1 MKILLSPVI
10 QLMSRLNY
18 PRKISVIS
26 VFFFLPL
33 MVISLLLVDE
43 LNRDIDSTLKEQ
55 RGLEYIS
62 VVRQLYQHIPEHMG
76 LSNADLNDAE
86 GFKEKILKKRRQ
98 ISLDIKALDEV
109 SIRYEAEL
117 KTGKLW
123 NRFKQDWKALES
135 RSFKAP
141 VDEVLADHLLL
152 IASLAGLFE
161 QASNASGLVLDP
173 DIDSSFVM
181 EMIVYRIPKV
191 VDSMGELRGL
201 AVGAAATGWVSFKQR
216 VQLNM
221 MMSSFSSHLASAE
234 KALAIVFKENAALKA
249 RLTNKKIAIKKQA
262 IAFNIL
268 VNEEILEPDLIEANA
283 EDIYLAGSRSIN
295 SVYSLYDGFLIS
307 LDGLFDERL
316 NRLSNKRN
324 GIVAGILLVSILLI
338 YLLLG
343 FYSVIVNTIQSL
355 EYSVGKI
362 AAGDLTVKVETVTQ
376 DELNNVAIS
385 LNNMVSHL
393 HGVMTKLG
401 EQATLLASSSSQLL
415 VTTEGSKAVALAQQ
429 QETEQ
434 ITQAMGGML
443 LTINQA
449 ASNAEASSVDAKEAD
464 FEANEGGAIIGKTIA
479 SIEVL
484 ATEVSEAAFE
494 VGKLEQNSID
504 IGSVLDVIRG
514 IADQTNLLALNAAIE
529 AARAGEHGR
538 GFAVV
543 ADEVRTLAGRTQEST
558 AQIQAIVERLQVNTK
573 KSVEVMERN
582 KRNASG
588 MAAEAS
594 SASESIGKIISK
606 VSQIMAKSKHA
617 AEASNSQTLLAKEVG
632 NHVEKVSQGAQSST
646 VSAEQVASSSEKLAD
661 LSAELELVVTHFK
674 T

>member
-1 MKILLSPVI
+1 MKVLLSPVI
-10 QLMSRLNY
+10 HLMSRLNY

-26 VFFFLPL
+26 FFFFLPL
-33 MVISLLLVDE
+33 LLISLLLVDE
-43 LNRDIDSTLKEQ
+43 LNQDIDSTLKEQ

-86 GFKEKILKKRRQ
+86 GFKEKIHKKRRQ

-109 SIRYEAEL
+109 GSRYGAEL
-117 KTGKLW
+117 KTDKLW
-123 NRFKQDWKALES
+123 RRIKRDWNLLEE

-152 IASLAGLFE
+152 IGSLVELVE

-181 EMIVYRIPKV
+181 EMIVYRMPKV
-191 VDSMGELRGL
+191 VDSMSELRGL

-221 MMSSFSSHLASAE
+221 IMSNFSSYLASAE
-234 KALAIVFKENAALKA
+234 KSLAVVFKENTTLKTQ
-249 RLTNKKIAIKKQA
+249 LMGKKTAIKKQA
-262 IAFNIL
+262 VAFNAL
-268 VNEEILEPDLIEANA
+268 VNEEILEPDLIEADA
-283 EDIYLAGSRSIN
+283 GDIYLTGSDSIN
-295 SVYSLYDGFLIS
+295 SVYNLYDGFLVS
-307 LDGLFDERL
+307 LDNLFDERL
-316 NRLSNKRN
+316 NRLINKRN
-324 GIVAGILLVSILLI
+324 GVVAGILFVSVLLL

-343 FYSVIVNTIQSL
+343 FYSVIVNAIQSL
-355 EYSVGKI
+355 EYSVEKI
-362 AAGDLTVKVETVTQ
+362 AAGDLTVKVDTVTH
-376 DELNNVAIS
+376 DELNNVAVS

-393 HGVMTKLG
+393 HGVVTKMG
-401 EQATLLASSSSQLL
+401 GQATLLASSSSQLL
-415 VTTEGSKAVALAQQ
+415 VATEDSKAIALVQQ
-429 QETEQ
+429 QETEH

-449 ASNAEASSVDAKEAD
+449 ASNAEASSTDAKDAD
-464 FEANEGGAIIGKTIA
+464 FEANEGGNIIGKTIA

-484 ATEVSEAAFE
+484 AVEVSEATIE
-494 VGKLEQNSID
+494 VRKLEKNSID

-558 AQIQAIVERLQVNTK
+558 AQIQEIVERLQINTR
-573 KSVEVMERN
+573 KSVDVMERN
-582 KRNASG
+582 NHNANE

-594 SASESIGKIISK
+594 SASESIGKIIGK
-606 VSQIMAKSKHA
+606 VSQIMAKSQHV
-617 AEASNSQTLLAKEVG
+617 AEASNSQILLAKEVG
-632 NHVEKVSQGAQSST
+632 NRVEKVTQGAKSSA
-646 VSAEQVASSSEKLAD
+646 VSAEQVASSSEKLAG